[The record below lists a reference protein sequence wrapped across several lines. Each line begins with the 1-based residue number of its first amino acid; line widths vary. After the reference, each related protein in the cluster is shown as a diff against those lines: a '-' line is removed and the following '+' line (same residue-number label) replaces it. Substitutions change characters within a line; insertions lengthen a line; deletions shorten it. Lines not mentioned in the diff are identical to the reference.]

1 MAASH
6 REQIIALLGS
16 KGEMHSKE
24 IYDSMSEV
32 NKNTLK
38 KELGKLKR
46 DGEVVTPRGRS
57 WYRLPTDTSS
67 VSTKTRPDEKLD
79 QVSKQLRSAEDNEIA
94 TSQLLNDYDELCQE
108 WRDDNDINFEKRLEK
123 FKLLT
128 LVGDK
133 LMKRWALVHV
143 GYDTNT
149 RQAQEDAKAKT
160 EAREQEA
167 LESAPLEDRITVV
180 GHYQEGMKEILEHLP
195 KKEVEESK
203 V

>member
-180 GHYQEGMKEILEHLP
+180 GHYQEGMKEILA
-195 KKEVEESK
+195 
-203 V
+203 